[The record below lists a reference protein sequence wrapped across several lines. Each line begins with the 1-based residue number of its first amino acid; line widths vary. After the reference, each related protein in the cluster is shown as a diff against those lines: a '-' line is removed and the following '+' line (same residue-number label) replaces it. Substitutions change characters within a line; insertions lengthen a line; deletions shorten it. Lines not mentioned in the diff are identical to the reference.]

1 MNMKAQLIKILM
13 VCALVAGGGALMW
26 QYEHKWSEDAR
37 KAEEIRKLKEQ
48 NEQLESFVARLTTE
62 KRVADVLVCG
72 QRKTGSVI
80 EETTLMFVEYG
91 GDGKQLPPR
100 FFTIKGNVAHID
112 ALVIKFEQDFIKKAD
127 PLRGHSLVLFHRL
140 YGDYQA
146 PVDGYMIDMPGKPPE
161 VYRIPTKSPA
171 ASEFESQLWQDFWKL
186 ADDEAF
192 RKEKG
197 VKVAM
202 GESPWTRF
210 YPDKV
215 YTLTLQADGGL
226 SLSARAMD
234 GIWKEY
240 RDALARARSSVGS
253 AN

>member
-1 MNMKAQLIKILM
+1 MKAQLIRI
-13 VCALVAGGGALMW
+13 VSVFALVMGGGALMW
-26 QYEHKWSEDAR
+26 QYEHKWSEDAKR
-37 KAEEIRKLKEQ
+37 AVEMQKLKDQ
-48 NEQLESFVARLTTE
+48 NEQLEHFVERLTTE
-62 KRVADVLVCG
+62 KRVADMVVCG
-72 QRKTGSVI
+72 QKKNGSAI
-80 EETTLMFVEYG
+80 EETTLMFVEYDG
-91 GDGKQLPPR
+91 EGKQLPPR
-100 FFTIKGNVAHID
+100 YFTIKGNVAHID
-112 ALVIKFEQDFIKKAD
+112 ALVIKFEQDFIKAGD

-146 PVDGYMIDMPGKPPE
+146 PVDGFMIDMPGKPPE
-161 VYRIPTKSPA
+161 VYRIPTHSPA

-186 ADDEAF
+186 ADDEAY

-197 VKVAM
+197 VRVAM

-226 SLSARAMD
+226 SLSSRAMD

-240 RDALARARSSVGS
+240 RDALAKARASVSSSV
-253 AN
+253 N